1 MKKHVAIIA
10 LVLQNLR
17 LLCLS
22 FLTIS
27 KASFSINNERFRIE
41 EIYAESKEI
50 NQDYFRFQGK
60 RSALVQS
67 LPNPIPGERIQAR
80 DGTYSF
86 TILTDGLKEDTI
98 LSEGR
103 YPENDNEIMVSRIFE
118 STIKLSKEEKWLG
131 YELKQKQLLGDT
143 VLKVVGILDTKVNVL
158 SKDNRRSP
166 FLISKIDTSFLCT
179 ENRFNAIID
188 SSSHYISWS
197 YYISKIE
204 SLKQFKSILRNPDIE
219 CTYQSNKTSGL
230 DAGAV
235 STTELILYF
244 LIVPFFLAYRI
255 LSIHFQITYSVKA
268 SIISSVIL
276 FLTGFLSTLIADII
290 WKSATRTAPFYFHL
304 GYTALIY
311 VPFVIFGLLVNLA
324 PHIKRFIHEKKT
336 DKLYRSIGL

>member
-27 KASFSINNERFRIE
+27 KTSFSINNERFRIE

-131 YELKQKQLLGDT
+131 YEFKQKQLLGDT

-188 SSSHYISWS
+188 SSYHYIS
-197 YYISKIE
+197 
-204 SLKQFKSILRNPDIE
+204 
-219 CTYQSNKTSGL
+219 
-230 DAGAV
+230 
-235 STTELILYF
+235 
-244 LIVPFFLAYRI
+244 
-255 LSIHFQITYSVKA
+255 
-268 SIISSVIL
+268 
-276 FLTGFLSTLIADII
+276 
-290 WKSATRTAPFYFHL
+290 
-304 GYTALIY
+304 
-311 VPFVIFGLLVNLA
+311 
-324 PHIKRFIHEKKT
+324 
-336 DKLYRSIGL
+336 